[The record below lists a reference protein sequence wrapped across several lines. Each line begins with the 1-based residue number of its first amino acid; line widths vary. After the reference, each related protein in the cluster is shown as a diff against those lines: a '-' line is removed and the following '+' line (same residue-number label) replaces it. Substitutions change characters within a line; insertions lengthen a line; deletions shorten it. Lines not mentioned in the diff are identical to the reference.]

1 MQLVLLQFC
10 MPLNHYQNNM
20 KLYLKIILGGK
31 IDDGLVPDNAKQRAH
46 SSPEDQAWSRVT

>member
-1 MQLVLLQFC
+1 
-10 MPLNHYQNNM
+10 M